1 MINNFIS
8 KLILFFVLSI
18 KGNLNQ
24 AVTFI
29 KASDC
34 HRVADDTIFV
44 QQTSSSDLCRH
55 LCREDPEC
63 EAYIFSPTAG
73 CKTVRRDCLPE
84 KCNEQEEWCFFIR
97 LGRTNEYVRQKA
109 TKSCLSSSSPGTL
122 GVIIDHHNQIEI
134 DQRYCA
140 TKCELLDDC
149 RGFFYNESSSEPRC
163 ILTSEVCGESC
174 DEGQS
179 CIYNKVRYSD
189 DKAAD
194 GQKYQF
200 WAGNVCVHTKNEDLL
215 STNYSLAND
224 SASQDETSLGQYSEY
239 NRLYFALC
247 CHEDLAH
254 QCLTGIE
261 ECMLEMNYYDAKDWC
276 SSKGARLC
284 NKEELKTCC
293 ADTCHD
299 KLVWSSTPLPF
310 QSQPNS
316 PRPLFQPTDE
326 VAVILSICGITIICI
341 MYVTC
346 NYSGTTDFYNIEW
359 EDSET
364 MNPSRKHLLEGTIS
378 HHRRDQSL
386 SSRATVLLHAPMAL
400 RQGFGPF
407 SNLSIDHGEC
417 QTPQSQNFSPDPKSL
432 QATLEQ
438 IEAELRTEF
447 EENDNWFRE
456 DDEQRFI
463 IENGIKYEDEI
474 SESQEEEISEL
485 SGISGSNDH
494 WLPDTPSSKV

>member
-1 MINNFIS
+1 MHLKNFLCLFIIS
-8 KLILFFVLSI
+8 TKA
-18 KGNLNQ
+18 NLNQ
-24 AVTFI
+24 EVTFL
-29 KASDC
+29 KVSDC
-34 HRVADDTIFV
+34 HKAADDTIFI
-44 QQTSSSDLCRH
+44 QQTSKIDHCRH

-63 EAYIFSPTAG
+63 ESYIFSHTGG
-73 CKTVRRDCLPE
+73 CKTIREQCPPE
-84 KCNEQEEWCFFIR
+84 KCNEQHEWCFFIR
-97 LGRTNEYVRQKA
+97 LGSTNEYVRQKA
-109 TKSCLSSSSPGTL
+109 TESCSSPSSPGTL
-122 GVIIDHHNQIEI
+122 GIIIDHHNQIEI

-149 RGFFYNESSSEPRC
+149 RGFFYNESSNEPRC

-174 DEGQS
+174 DDGQS
-179 CIYNKVRYSD
+179 CIYNKVRYSND
-189 DKAAD
+189 EASD
-194 GQKYQF
+194 GQNNRYQF
-200 WAGNVCVHTKNEDLL
+200 WAGNVCVHTKGEDLFL
-215 STNYSLAND
+215 TNDSLAND
-224 SASQDETSLGQYSEY
+224 SALQDDTTLGQYTEY
-239 NRLYFALC
+239 YRLYFTLC

-276 SSKGARLC
+276 NSQGARLC

-299 KLVWSSTPLPF
+299 KLVWSSSPLPSQQF
-310 QSQPNS
+310 QSES
-316 PRPLFQPTDE
+316 PRPVFQPTDV
-326 VAVILSICGITIICI
+326 VAIILSVCGFFIICI
-341 MYVTC
+341 MYATC
-346 NYSGTTDFYNIEW
+346 NHSIFRACGSTDFYNLEW

-364 MNPSRKHLLEGTIS
+364 MNPSPKHLLEGTIS

-400 RQGFGPF
+400 RQGFDPF
-407 SNLSIDHGEC
+407 SNLSTDYGEC

-432 QATLEQ
+432 QATLEE

-474 SESQEEEISEL
+474 SESQEDEISEL
-485 SGISGSNDH
+485 SRASDGI
-494 WLPDTPSSKV
+494 